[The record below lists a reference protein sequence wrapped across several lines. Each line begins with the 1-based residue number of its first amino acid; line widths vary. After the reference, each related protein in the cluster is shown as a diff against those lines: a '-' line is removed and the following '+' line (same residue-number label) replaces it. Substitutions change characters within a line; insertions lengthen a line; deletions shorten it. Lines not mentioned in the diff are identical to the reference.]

1 MLKDLIKPNESKI
14 LLLVADGLGG
24 MPNESGR
31 TEMEAAPRAHLDEL
45 ASKSSLGLTDPI
57 ATGVTPG
64 SVPAH
69 LALFGY
75 DPHEFRVGRGA
86 VEARGLDIK
95 LIREDLCIRANFC
108 TVDRATGVVTDRR
121 AGRIPT
127 AKNEELVARIRPAVA
142 EIDGIEVLVHSGM
155 EYRFVVVLRG
165 KGLSTRISESDPEKE
180 GFRPR
185 PITALAWRAEKT
197 SEVIN
202 GFLKRAADLIKD
214 EEKANYILLRGYS
227 KPPDLE
233 PMNDRYWVKAACV
246 AAYPAYKGLARILGM
261 AVLDNDGTWEG
272 ELNAVEQNLDR
283 YDFFFMHL
291 KELDKLGE
299 DGKFAEKVEQLGRL
313 DALVPRITRMG
324 FDVIVITGDHSTP
337 AVLKAHSWHPN
348 PFLLWSPWVRREGK
362 TEFTERGCARGQL
375 GRMPA
380 LEVMPLILAN
390 ARKLA
395 KFGA

>member
-1 MLKDLIKPNESKI
+1 MLKDLIRPHAGRI
-14 LLLVADGLGG
+14 LLVVADGLGG
-24 MPNESGR
+24 APNGDGV
-31 TEMEAAPRAHLDEL
+31 TEMEMARRTHLDEL

-57 ATGVTPG
+57 ETGVTPG

-75 DPHEFRVGRGA
+75 DPHEFWVGRGA
-86 VEARGLDIK
+86 VEARGLDLK
-95 LIREDLCIRANFC
+95 LMREDLCIRANFC
-108 TVDRATGVVTDRR
+108 TIDRKTGIVTDRR

-127 AKNEELVARIRPAVA
+127 AKNEELVARIQSAMRK
-142 EIDGIEVLVHSGM
+142 IDGIEVMVHSGM
-155 EYRFVVVLRG
+155 DYRFVVVLRG
-165 KGLSTRISESDPEKE
+165 TGLSTKLGESDPEKE
-180 GFRPR
+180 GLRPR
-185 PITALAWRAEKT
+185 PITALTWRAERT

-202 GFLKRAADLIKD
+202 EFLKKATELIKD
-214 EEKANYILLRGYS
+214 EEKANYILLRGYA

-233 PMNDRYWVKAACV
+233 PINDRYWVRAACV
-246 AAYPAYKGLARILGM
+246 AVYPAYKGLARILGM
-261 AVLDNDGTWEG
+261 DVLDCGDTWES

-283 YDFFFMHL
+283 YDFFFLHL

-299 DGKFAEKVEQLGRL
+299 DGNFARKVEQLGKL
-313 DALVPRITRMG
+313 DSLVPRITKMG

-362 TEFTERGCARGQL
+362 AEFTERGCARGQL
-375 GRMPA
+375 GRMSA
-380 LEVMPLILAN
+380 LEVMPLVLAN